1 MMHTK
6 FFPLLIMAAATIAA
20 PARAAQPEAVDPEIY
35 TVEVSVD
42 ETARKLNVDIQL
54 RPERLHIGRDSEQV
68 FTSMVISSAGTD
80 TLMLDTIRICGRNR
94 WYWHVR
100 NGELDNTDRGPKV
113 FRAGQKAN
121 AVMHSEVAFEP
132 WMGDAQVEL
141 RRQSATCCRPA
152 QPMPGTDPRGMTE
165 IARIYTGRPDLICK
179 DYVFAPPVDA
189 TPVEKN
195 LEGSAFVSFV
205 VNRTELK
212 PDYMI
217 NRSEIAKI
225 INSIDAVRNDSDAI
239 ITNIHIKGFASPE
252 GSYQNNIRL
261 ASGRTQT
268 LTDYVRDYS
277 RRFFQ
282 IHDTTFTNSFEPED
296 WAGLRRYLVDSLQFD
311 IPNRAE
317 IIKIVDTPMADLDAK
332 NDLIRKTYP
341 QDYEVILRDIYP
353 WLRHS
358 DYKIHYRIKVYTE
371 LKELMRLYESDPT
384 RLRPVD
390 FFTIAKQYPEGSP
403 EYNKVM
409 ITAAATY
416 PNDPM
421 LNLNAANVAMM
432 DNDLQ
437 LARKYLLRAGTSPE
451 AEFARG
457 VLNAREGRL
466 ADALAFFEIA
476 RKAGI
481 EKANGYID
489 NINAIRNFN
498 AVTITAKTTKTDE
511 K

>member
-1 MMHTK
+1 
-6 FFPLLIMAAATIAA
+6 
-20 PARAAQPEAVDPEIY
+20 
-35 TVEVSVD
+35 
-42 ETARKLNVDIQL
+42 
-54 RPERLHIGRDSEQV
+54 
-68 FTSMVISSAGTD
+68 
-80 TLMLDTIRICGRNR
+80 
-94 WYWHVR
+94 
-100 NGELDNTDRGPKV
+100 
-113 FRAGQKAN
+113 
-121 AVMHSEVAFEP
+121 
-132 WMGDAQVEL
+132 
-141 RRQSATCCRPA
+141 
-152 QPMPGTDPRGMTE
+152 
-165 IARIYTGRPDLICK
+165 
-179 DYVFAPPVDA
+179 
-189 TPVEKN
+189 
-195 LEGSAFVSFV
+195 
-205 VNRTELK
+205 
-212 PDYMI
+212 
-217 NRSEIAKI
+217 
-225 INSIDAVRNDSDAI
+225 
-239 ITNIHIKGFASPE
+239 
-252 GSYQNNIRL
+252 
-261 ASGRTQT
+261 
-268 LTDYVRDYS
+268 
-277 RRFFQ
+277 
-282 IHDTTFTNSFEPED
+282 
-296 WAGLRRYLVDSLQFD
+296 
-311 IPNRAE
+311 
-317 IIKIVDTPMADLDAK
+317 MADLDAK
-332 NDLIRKTYP
+332 NDLIKKTYP
-341 QDYEVILRDIYP
+341 DDYAVILRDIYP

-437 LARKYLLRAGTSPE
+437 LARKYLLRAGASPE